1 MAKNPTDFAQQNT
14 ERAVQVTNYGMN
26 WMLEIAEQ
34 NLNQSKAA
42 LEGLLMITRKA
53 VDGIDHQ
60 ASVVRERSLL
70 LAEETLSNTFD
81 FAQKLV
87 RMREPQ
93 ELAQLQSEFVSRQA
107 QALEIKPRNLGRP
120 WRREPTTWRR
130 PRCGRRPKRRVGNP
144 KPRDELLNLGPRR
157 HASWPGHSARRRR
170 A

>member
-14 ERAVQVTNYGMN
+14 ERAVQATNYGMN
-26 WMLEIAEQ
+26 WMREIAEQ

-42 LEGLLMITRKA
+42 LEGFLMITRKA
-53 VDGIDHQ
+53 VDDIDHQ

-93 ELAQLQSEFVSRQA
+93 ELAQLQSEFVRRQA
-107 QALEIKPRNLGRP
+107 QVLGDQKLGQSMMQGAN
-120 WRREPTTWRR
+120 EVANTTMQ
-130 PRCGRRPKRRVGNP
+130 GVA
-144 KPRDELLNLGPRR
+144 E
-157 HASWPGHSARRRR
+157 SSRRR
-170 A
+170 AEAA

>member
-81 FAQKLV
+81 FAQ
-87 RMREPQ
+87 

-107 QALEIKPRNLGRP
+107 QVLGDQTK
-120 WRREPTTWRR
+120 ELGQSMMQGANEVANTTMQ
-130 PRCGRRPKRRVGNP
+130 GVA
-144 KPRDELLNLGPRR
+144 E
-157 HASWPGHSARRRR
+157 SSRRRSE
-170 A
+170 AA

>member
-14 ERAVQVTNYGMN
+14 ERAVQVTNYGIN

-87 RMREPQ
+87 RMREPPGIGS
-93 ELAQLQSEFVSRQA
+93 ASERVRQPA
-107 QALEIKPRNLGRP
+107 SSG
-120 WRREPTTWRR
+120 TWRSNQTAWAKQDAGSR
-130 PRCGRRPKRRVGNP
+130 
-144 KPRDELLNLGPRR
+144 
-157 HASWPGHSARRRR
+157 
-170 A
+170 

>member
-1 MAKNPTDFAQQNT
+1 MAKNPTDFAQQNS
-14 ERAVQVTNYGMN
+14 ERAVQITNYGMN
-26 WMLEIAEQ
+26 WMQEIAEQ

-53 VDGIDHQ
+53 VHGIDHQ

-107 QALEIKPRNLGRP
+107 QVLGDQTK
-120 WRREPTTWRR
+120 ELGQSMMQGANEVANTTMQ
-130 PRCGRRPKRRVGNP
+130 GVA
-144 KPRDELLNLGPRR
+144 EF
-157 HASWPGHSARRRR
+157 SRRRSE
-170 A
+170 AA